1 MRGASVR
8 TRIRQ
13 AGKWVPFVVTMSPTM
28 RCNLNCRGCYSGL
41 YSKQGELSEAE
52 LDRLF
57 TECKSMGNYFVV
69 LTGGEP
75 YLLKDSLL
83 RLFRK
88 HNDMYFL
95 TFTNG
100 TMLDEP
106 LVDELARLG
115 NVAPALSLEGFEA
128 ETDRR
133 RGAGIHARV
142 LRSMELLRSKGVL
155 FGISVTY
162 ASDNVDVLT
171 GRPVHRVHARAR
183 RPVRLVLHVH
193 SGGQGPGPRTG
204 SHARAA
210 HPLRQARRRDA
221 EEVRPVHGRLLE

>member
-1 MRGASVR
+1 MARRRLIRNLFFHWGVRGASL
-8 TRIRQ
+8 RIRIRSS
-13 AGKWVPFVVTMSPTM
+13 GKWVPFVVTMSPTM

-57 TECKSMGNYFVV
+57 TECKSMGDYFVV

-133 RGAGIHARV
+133 RGR
-142 LRSMELLRSKGVL
+142 
-155 FGISVTY
+155 
-162 ASDNVDVLT
+162 
-171 GRPVHRVHARAR
+171 GRPRAR
-183 RPVRLVLHVH
+183 PAEHGSAALEGRAVRNERHLRQRQRGRAH
-193 SGGQGPGPRTG
+193 RATG
-204 SHARAA
+204 SSS
-210 HPLRQARRRDA
+210 P
-221 EEVRPVHGRLLE
+221 